1 MAESIEELHKTFIR
15 AEGTQADT
23 AERIAGLTRVMQD
36 LSKKLTAQ
44 QGDETARKQADEQT
58 AILARIAASQERVAT
73 LMQAQS
79 EEAVDA
85 ESRMRLRSI
94 DVQLLRI
101 LEEMSAGRQD
111 TIAELRADLA
121 AVDKSIRGLSRRQPQ
136 VPNLRDRG

>member
-1 MAESIEELHKTFIR
+1 MT
-15 AEGTQADT
+15 
-23 AERIAGLTRVMQD
+23 
-36 LSKKLTAQ
+36 
-44 QGDETARKQADEQT
+44 
-58 AILARIAASQERVAT
+58 RIAASQERVAT

-121 AVDKSIRGLSRRQPQ
+121 AVDKSIRGLSRRPPQ